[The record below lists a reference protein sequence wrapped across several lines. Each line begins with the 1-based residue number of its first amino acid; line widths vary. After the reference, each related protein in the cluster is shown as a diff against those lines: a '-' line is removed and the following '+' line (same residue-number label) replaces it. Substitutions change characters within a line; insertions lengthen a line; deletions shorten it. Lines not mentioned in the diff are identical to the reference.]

1 MSDFFKG
8 ELDSENVIDA
18 NKQICQ
24 QSNEPF
30 GLDYP
35 EKLDEIVS
43 NIRRIDRI
51 EDSRE
56 KIIRKISILIVGLC
70 YDQPFKNGNKRTALV
85 ISILLLRLA
94 KYDISF
100 HTKEQKHEVFDL
112 LEGLMYKFE
121 DDVPLLIDEVEEFL
135 RKRIV
140 ET

>member
-140 ET
+140 EI

>member
-1 MSDFFKG
+1 M
-8 ELDSENVIDA
+8 
-18 NKQICQ
+18 
-24 QSNEPF
+24 QSNKRF

>member
-121 DDVPLLIDEVEEFL
+121 DDVPLLIDEVEKFL